1 MVIHDLRRTFGSNC
15 VMAGVSLATVQ
26 AWMGHASINTTIKHY
41 GHLVKSFRKE
51 EIKKIEGRMDTYMDT
66 QIKKAPEEA
75 ANSLKNMVP
84 PARFELA
91 APGLG
96 NLCSILLS

>member
-1 MVIHDLRRTFGSNC
+1 
-15 VMAGVSLATVQ
+15 
-26 AWMGHASINTTIKHY
+26 
-41 GHLVKSFRKE
+41 
-51 EIKKIEGRMDTYMDT
+51 MDTCMDT
-66 QIKKAPEEA
+66 LIKNVIESSQK
-75 ANSLKNMVP
+75 SLKRMVP

>member
-1 MVIHDLRRTFGSNC
+1 
-15 VMAGVSLATVQ
+15 
-26 AWMGHASINTTIKHY
+26 MGHASINTTLKHY

-51 EIKKIEGRMDTYMDT
+51 EIKKIEGRIDTWN
-66 QIKKAPEEA
+66 KKGITESR
-75 ANSLKNMVP
+75 NSLNFKVP

-96 NLCSILLS
+96 NLCSIHLS

>member
-1 MVIHDLRRTFGSNC
+1 
-15 VMAGVSLATVQ
+15 MAGVSLPTVQ
-26 AWMGHASINTTIKHY
+26 AWMGHESINTTIKHY
-41 GHLVKSFRKE
+41 GHLTQSFKKE
-51 EIKKIEGRMDTYMDT
+51 ESRKIEVWMDTCMDT
-66 QIKKAPEEA
+66 LKNDDMKKSC
-75 ANSLKNMVP
+75 NSLKNLVP

>member
-1 MVIHDLRRTFGSNC
+1 
-15 VMAGVSLATVQ
+15 
-26 AWMGHASINTTIKHY
+26 
-41 GHLVKSFRKE
+41 
-51 EIKKIEGRMDTYMDT
+51 MDTSMDT
-66 QIKKAPEEA
+66 WENRRDYEPR
-75 ANSLKNMVP
+75 NPLKNMVP